1 MRSLLAVLTLCLTHL
16 VYADVSRVEVTSRE
30 TLAVAGQP
38 YSYEK
43 IQGLVYLT
51 LNPSDSGNSA
61 IVDIEHAPINAQ
73 GLVEY
78 AADFKLLIPSDD
90 IANGTLL
97 YGVNN
102 RGRLQTPPEN
112 ELSSQNESGVVSQL
126 TSGGYT
132 YLVTGWINELQ
143 PSNDRIRL
151 HAPVVSAQQPITGDV
166 RYELSVG
173 RASNEIEIA
182 GAGHL
187 AYQPTEAGIRNASLT
202 RRLYQTDPRVPIE
215 RSRFNLSIEQVE
227 GANQPR
233 VIINMADGFEPGVL
247 YELIYEA
254 QDPVL
259 AGAGMAAIRDMV
271 SLIRHEDDN
280 QLAELDLP
288 NIEHTIAYGF
298 SQSGRLLRQFV
309 HDGFNADLDGRT
321 VFDGVVPYIAG
332 GGYGMF
338 NLRFAMPT
346 RTNGHHSNYLYPND
360 LFPFTYGEST
370 DPYSGKTDSLLA
382 KARATNTVPKVMHI
396 QTSNEYWLRA
406 GSLPHTSPQGTE
418 DAVIPEE
425 VRFYTIGGSQHGS
438 GDGMIPGAATSGQ
451 LPRNPNMWQPIG
463 LSLIVAMHEWIANDV
478 APPES
483 VYPKISDGTLVAS
496 HGRAGIHSKAWN
508 PLAGYNHPSS
518 MYQPAH
524 ANYGSRWESDR
535 IVDNHPD
542 YSDHFY
548 RALVPAVDNNNNDLA
563 GSTILPPLTAVPLAT
578 FVSWN
583 MRNPATGAEQSLAR
597 LAGGYI
603 PLATDAAT
611 AQANNDQRDSV
622 SGLYESYADYLAKY
636 EAAVDGLID
645 QRFLLPE
652 MKPLYMDIAR
662 TRTGVFE

>member
-1 MRSLLAVLTLCLTHL
+1 MRIVFAVLSLCLSHL
-16 VYADVSRVEVTSRE
+16 VYADVSSIEITSRE
-30 TLAVAGQP
+30 TLSASGQAF
-38 YSYEK
+38 SYQKVE
-43 IQGLVYLT
+43 GLIHLT
-51 LNPSDSGNSA
+51 LDPNDSGNAA
-61 IVDIEHAPINAQ
+61 IVDIEFAPTNFE

-78 AADFKLLIPSDD
+78 AVDFKMLIPSNN
-90 IANGTLL
+90 IANGGLL

-112 ELSSQNESGVVSQL
+112 ELSAPDGSAVISEL

-132 YLVTGWINELQ
+132 YLITGWINELQ
-143 PSNDRIRL
+143 SGAGRIRL
-151 HAPVVSAQQPITGDV
+151 HAPTVSAEQPITGDV

-173 RASNEIEIA
+173 GEAYEIEIA

-187 AYQPTEAGIRNASLT
+187 AYQPTEAGMRNASLT

-215 RSRFNLSIEQVE
+215 RSRYDLIVQQDS

-233 VIINMADGFEPGVL
+233 VIIRMEDGFEPGVL

-259 AGAGMAAIRDMV
+259 AGAGMAAIRDIV
-271 SLIRHEDDN
+271 SAIRYDEGE

-288 NIEHTIAYGF
+288 EIDHTIAYGF

-309 HDGFNADLDGRT
+309 YDGFNADLDQRK

-370 DPYSGKTDSLLA
+370 DPYTGRTDSLLA

-396 QTSNEYWLRA
+396 QTTNEYWLRA
-406 GSLPHTSPQGTE
+406 GSLPHTTPEGRE
-418 DAVIPEE
+418 DSVIPEE

-438 GDGMIPGAATSGQ
+438 GSGMIPGEPTGGQ

-463 LSLIVAMHEWIANDV
+463 LSLIIAMHDWIANDV

-483 VYPKISDGTLVAS
+483 VYPKIADGTLVAS
-496 HGRAGIHSKAWN
+496 HGRGGINNKAWN
-508 PLAGYNHPSS
+508 PLRGYNYPGS

-535 IVDNHPD
+535 IVDAHPD

-548 RALVPAVDNNNNDLA
+548 RALVPAVDGNNNDLA
-563 GSTILPPLTAVPLAT
+563 NSTILPPLTDVPLAT

-583 MRNPATGAEQSLAR
+583 MRNPTTGAENSLAR

-603 PLATDAAT
+603 PLPKDATRAAE
-611 AQANNDQRDSV
+611 NGDQRDSIA
-622 SGLYESYADYLAKY
+622 GLYPSFSDYLAKY
-636 EAAVDGLID
+636 EASVDSLVER
-645 QRFLLPE
+645 RFLLPE
-652 MKPLYMDIAR
+652 MKAIYMEIAH
-662 TRTGVFE
+662 TRASIFE